1 MSKEEAFKF
10 MKINIYYGGRGELV
24 DPTMAVLDRM
34 TDVLKSLN
42 VNVDVTRYDIHE
54 HKNQIPTL
62 HQTIEGCDGII
73 LATTVEWLGIG
84 GYMMEFLDSLWL
96 YGNRDQISSIYMQP
110 VVLSTTT
117 GEREAM
123 LTLENAWETLGGPL
137 CEGMCGYVADAAEF
151 SANRDFEKII
161 EKKAEN
167 LYRTLS
173 QKPKALPSSK
183 QAVSQSVQRTQRIIL
198 TPQESEQLSQYAVDD
213 RYVKKQK
220 EDIIELS
227 SMYRNL
233 LGGADEKSG
242 AGESDIVR
250 AFVGAYVPQTDEWLS
265 FVFEITDEEKSMLV
279 AAKGSEV
286 ECRFLS
292 RSEAADAYDSESSQY
307 DIYSKITM
315 AVLSNITSGR
325 ETFQRAFSTGEM
337 TAKGRFEMIRMLD
350 RIFPFKQD

>member
-1 MSKEEAFKF
+1 

-24 DPTMAVLDRM
+24 DPTIAVLDRM

-54 HKNQIPTL
+54 QKSQIPTL
-62 HQTIEGCDGII
+62 PQTIEGCDGII

-96 YGNRDQISSIYMQP
+96 YGNRDLISAIYMQP

-137 CEGMCGYVADAAEF
+137 CEGLCGYVADAAEF

-198 TPQESEQLSQYAVDD
+198 TPQESEQLSQYVTDD

-233 LGGADEKSG
+233 LGGAGDTSEETENELIRG
-242 AGESDIVR
+242 
-250 AFVGAYVPQTDEWLS
+250 FVGAYVPQTDEWLS

-279 AAKGSEV
+279 AAKGQEV

-292 RSEAADAYDSESSQY
+292 KWEAADAYDSETEQY
-307 DIYSKITM
+307 DLYLRITLN
-315 AVLSNITSGR
+315 VLTNITSGR
-325 ETFQRAFSTGEM
+325 ETFQRAFSTGDM
-337 TAKGRFEMIRMLD
+337 TARGRFETIRMLD
-350 RIFPFKQD
+350 RCFPFKED

>member
-1 MSKEEAFKF
+1 MSKEEAFRF

-137 CEGMCGYVADAAEF
+137 CEGLCGYVADAAEF

-233 LGGADEKSG
+233 LGGADETQL
-242 AGESDIVR
+242 AALTEYAE
-250 AFVGAYVPQTDEWLS
+250 AFGLAFQ
-265 FVFEITDEEKSMLV
+265 ITDDILDVTGDAAAIGKPVGSDERNHKSTYVTLTSLEE
-279 AAKGSEV
+279 AK
-286 ECRFLS
+286 RLA
-292 RSEAADAYDSESSQY
+292 REAADRAHRALAPLGEKAAFLDELAEYL
-307 DIYSKITM
+307 IT
-315 AVLSNITSGR
+315 R
-325 ETFQRAFSTGEM
+325 
-337 TAKGRFEMIRMLD
+337 D
-350 RIFPFKQD
+350 R

>member
-1 MSKEEAFKF
+1 

-24 DPTMAVLDRM
+24 DPTIAVLDRM

-54 HKNQIPTL
+54 QKSQIPTL
-62 HQTIEGCDGII
+62 PQTIEGCDGII

-96 YGNRDQISSIYMQP
+96 YGNRDLISAIYMQP

-137 CEGMCGYVADAAEF
+137 CEGLCGYVADAAEF

-161 EKKAEN
+161 EQKAEN

-198 TPQESEQLSQYAVDD
+198 TPQESEQLSQYVTDD

-233 LGGADEKSG
+233 LGGAGDTSEETENELIRG
-242 AGESDIVR
+242 
-250 AFVGAYVPQTDEWLS
+250 FVGAYVPQTDEWLS

-279 AAKGSEV
+279 AAKGQEV

-292 RSEAADAYDSESSQY
+292 KSEAADAYDSETEQY
-307 DIYSKITM
+307 DLYLRITLN
-315 AVLSNITSGR
+315 VLTNITSGR
-325 ETFQRAFSTGEM
+325 ETFQRAFSTGDM
-337 TAKGRFEMIRMLD
+337 TARGRFETIRMLD
-350 RIFPFKQD
+350 RCFPFKED

>member
-1 MSKEEAFKF
+1 MSKEEAFRF

-137 CEGMCGYVADAAEF
+137 CEGLCGYVADAAEF

-161 EKKAEN
+161 EKKVEII
-167 LYRTLS
+167 TL
-173 QKPKALPSSK
+173 
-183 QAVSQSVQRTQRIIL
+183 IL
-198 TPQESEQLSQYAVDD
+198 
-213 RYVKKQK
+213 
-220 EDIIELS
+220 
-227 SMYRNL
+227 
-233 LGGADEKSG
+233 
-242 AGESDIVR
+242 
-250 AFVGAYVPQTDEWLS
+250 F
-265 FVFEITDEEKSMLV
+265 
-279 AAKGSEV
+279 
-286 ECRFLS
+286 
-292 RSEAADAYDSESSQY
+292 
-307 DIYSKITM
+307 
-315 AVLSNITSGR
+315 
-325 ETFQRAFSTGEM
+325 
-337 TAKGRFEMIRMLD
+337 
-350 RIFPFKQD
+350 

>member
-1 MSKEEAFKF
+1 

-24 DPTMAVLDRM
+24 DPTIAVLDRM

-54 HKNQIPTL
+54 QKSQIPTL
-62 HQTIEGCDGII
+62 PQTIEGCDGII

-96 YGNRDQISSIYMQP
+96 YGNRDLISAIYMQP

-137 CEGMCGYVADAAEF
+137 CEGLCGYVADAAEF

-198 TPQESEQLSQYAVDD
+198 TPQESEQLSQYVTDD

-233 LGGADEKSG
+233 LGGAGGTSEETENELIRG
-242 AGESDIVR
+242 
-250 AFVGAYVPQTDEWLS
+250 FVGAYVPQTDEWLS
-265 FVFEITDEEKSMLV
+265 FVFEITDEERSMLV
-279 AAKGSEV
+279 AAKGQEV

-292 RSEAADAYDSESSQY
+292 KSEAADAYDSETEQY
-307 DIYSKITM
+307 DLYLRITLN
-315 AVLSNITSGR
+315 VLTNITSGR
-325 ETFQRAFSTGEM
+325 ETFQRAFSTGDM
-337 TAKGRFEMIRMLD
+337 TARGRFETIRMLD
-350 RIFPFKQD
+350 RCFPFKED

>member
-1 MSKEEAFKF
+1 
-10 MKINIYYGGRGELV
+10 
-24 DPTMAVLDRM
+24 
-34 TDVLKSLN
+34 
-42 VNVDVTRYDIHE
+42 
-54 HKNQIPTL
+54 
-62 HQTIEGCDGII
+62 
-73 LATTVEWLGIG
+73 
-84 GYMMEFLDSLWL
+84 
-96 YGNRDQISSIYMQP
+96 MQP

-137 CEGMCGYVADAAEF
+137 CEGLCGYVADAAEF

-198 TPQESEQLSQYAVDD
+198 TPQESEQLSQYVTDD

-233 LGGADEKSG
+233 LGGAEDKSG
-242 AGESDIVR
+242 GAENELIR

-279 AAKGSEV
+279 SAKGQDV

-292 RSEAADAYDSESSQY
+292 RSEAADAYDSETEQY
-307 DIYSKITM
+307 DLYLRIT
-315 AVLSNITSGR
+315 LDILINITSGR
-325 ETFQRAFSTGEM
+325 ETFQRAFSTGDM
-337 TAKGRFEMIRMLD
+337 TARGRFETIRMLD
-350 RIFPFKQD
+350 RCFPFKED

>member
-1 MSKEEAFKF
+1 

-42 VNVDVTRYDIHE
+42 VMDVTRYDIHE
-54 HKNQIPTL
+54 HKSQIPTL

-96 YGNRDQISSIYMQP
+96 YGNRELISSIYMQP

-137 CEGMCGYVADAAEF
+137 CEGLCGYVADAAEF

-167 LYRTLS
+167 LYKTLS

-183 QAVSQSVQRTQRIIL
+183 LAVSQSVQRTQRIIL
-198 TPQESEQLSQYAVDD
+198 SPQESEQLSQYVTDD

-233 LGGADEKSG
+233 LGGAEDKSG
-242 AGESDIVR
+242 GAENELIR

-265 FVFEITDEEKSMLV
+265 FVFEITDEERSMLV
-279 AAKGSEV
+279 SAKGQEV

-292 RSEAADAYDSESSQY
+292 RSEAADAYDSETEQY
-307 DIYSKITM
+307 DLYLRIT
-315 AVLSNITSGR
+315 LDILTNITSGR

-337 TAKGRFEMIRMLD
+337 TARGRFETIRMLD
-350 RIFPFKQD
+350 RCFPFKED

>member
-1 MSKEEAFKF
+1 

-24 DPTMAVLDRM
+24 DPTIAVLDRM
-34 TDVLKSLN
+34 TDVLKSMN

-54 HKNQIPTL
+54 QKSQIPTL
-62 HQTIEGCDGII
+62 PQTIEGCDGII

-96 YGNRDQISSIYMQP
+96 YGNRDLISAIYMQP

-137 CEGMCGYVADAAEF
+137 CEGLCGYVADAAEF

-198 TPQESEQLSQYAVDD
+198 TPQESEQLSQYVTDD

-233 LGGADEKSG
+233 LGGAGDTSEETENELIRG
-242 AGESDIVR
+242 
-250 AFVGAYVPQTDEWLS
+250 FVGAYVPQTDEWLS

-279 AAKGSEV
+279 AAKGQEV

-292 RSEAADAYDSESSQY
+292 KSEAADAYDSETEQY
-307 DIYSKITM
+307 DLYLRITLN
-315 AVLSNITSGR
+315 VLTNITSGR
-325 ETFQRAFSTGEM
+325 ETFQRAFSTGDM
-337 TAKGRFEMIRMLD
+337 TARGRFETIRMLD
-350 RIFPFKQD
+350 RCFPFKED